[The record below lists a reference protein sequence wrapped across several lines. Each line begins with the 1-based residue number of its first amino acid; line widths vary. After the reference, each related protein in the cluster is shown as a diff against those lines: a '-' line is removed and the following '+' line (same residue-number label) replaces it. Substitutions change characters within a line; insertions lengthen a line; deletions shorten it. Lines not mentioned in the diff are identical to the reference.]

1 MNYEEQRAGKLL
13 TLMSQQQDRLSS
25 ERKRPGWSA
34 ALITA
39 ISAVC
44 LLAAGGIGYL
54 SIDAKIKAV
63 VSTANQVE
71 DLKKEMAVLDQRM
84 QLTALGARVDEV
96 LATNSQLNADVAQ
109 LTEDVEI
116 LKAGQK
122 KPSAS
127 RKR

>member
-1 MNYEEQRAGKLL
+1 MDHHQQRAGKFL
-13 TLMSQQQDRLSS
+13 TLLSEQQDRLSRD
-25 ERKRPGWSA
+25 RKRRDWPA

-54 SIDAKIKAV
+54 SLDAKIKPM

-71 DLKKEMAVLDQRM
+71 DLKKEMAALDQRM

-96 LATNSQLNADVAQ
+96 LAANSQLKANVAQ
-109 LTEDVEI
+109 FTEDMEI